1 MADSTQPPPSN
12 QSSGLQIPVDTQAKF
27 GAIIE
32 LIKGSESMNNEER
45 QYWINIL
52 PIMTM
57 EQLKNL
63 EEILTS
69 EKKQLQA
76 IDAKY
81 SKQAAGIDGMAA
93 VANMEEKIRSRK
105 KERQQT
111 EEQDAVTE
119 RQREEEILS
128 KIQSF

>member
-1 MADSTQPPPSN
+1 MADATTPSG
-12 QSSGLQIPVDTQAKF
+12 GLTIPAETQAKF
-27 GAIIE
+27 GPIIE

-81 SKQAAGIDGMAA
+81 SKQADAIGNAA
-93 VANMEEKIRSRK
+93 SVSNMEQKIKSRK
-105 KERQQT
+105 KEREQT
-111 EEQDAVTE
+111 EREDAVRE
-119 RQREEEILS
+119 QQHEEEILS